1 MRDSCASGLGSSYAS
16 EKSCIVATMAE
27 SQILSVI
34 RVWAAVA
41 WADGM
46 LAEAEAEGLRRLIR
60 SADLTPD
67 ERRDASAFLDSRVEL
82 PELYLK
88 NLNPESRRG
97 IYRAACRMAV
107 VDHVFASAERK
118 MLDRLQGMLA
128 IPHDIAKEIEADIP
142 GMEI

>member
-1 MRDSCASGLGSSYAS
+1 
-16 EKSCIVATMAE
+16 MAE

-46 LAEAEAEGLRRLIR
+46 LAEAEAEGMRRLIKN
-60 SADLTPD
+60 ADLTND
-67 ERRDASAFLDSRVEL
+67 ERSAAIKFLDGKIDL
-82 PELYLK
+82 PDVYLQ

-107 VDHVFASAERK
+107 VDHVFATAERK
-118 MLDRLQGMLA
+118 MLDRLTVLLG
-128 IPHDIAKEIEADIP
+128 IPKDIAIEIESDIP
-142 GMEI
+142 GLEP